1 MKTITP
7 TRFLAVA
14 TLLTTLSGAVWAD
27 NTNTTIQPGQINTN
41 DTDPRGCINDNA

>member
-14 TLLTTLSGAVWAD
+14 TLLATLSGAVWAD
-27 NTNTTIQPGQINTN
+27 KVVF
-41 DTDPRGCINDNA
+41 

>member
-14 TLLTTLSGAVWAD
+14 TLLATLSGAVWAD

-41 DTDPRGCINDNA
+41 DTDQRGRINDNA